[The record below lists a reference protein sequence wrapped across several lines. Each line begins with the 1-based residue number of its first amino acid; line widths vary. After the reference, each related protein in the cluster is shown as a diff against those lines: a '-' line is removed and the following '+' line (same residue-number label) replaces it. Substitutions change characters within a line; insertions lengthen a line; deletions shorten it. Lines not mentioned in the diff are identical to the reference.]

1 MNNYSIKVLQNQQ
14 TSALRNN
21 FVMECLAKKAGIIH
35 PMNKF
40 IGFLIQEKVNG
51 KILTG
56 AVIHHIN
63 NDKSDNRLDN
73 LQLIADNG
81 KHLRENHSG
90 VPVDYM
96 RRSLIEGWRLS
107 ENTYFLMLY

>member
-1 MNNYSIKVLQNQQ
+1 M
-14 TSALRNN
+14 
-21 FVMECLAKKAGIIH
+21 AKRKDGYITNGRTYEH
-35 PMNKF
+35 RDNW
-40 IGFLIQEKVNG
+40 EKVNS
-51 KILTG
+51 KILTR

-81 KHLRENHSG
+81 KHRRENHSG

>member
-1 MNNYSIKVLQNQQ
+1 
-14 TSALRNN
+14 
-21 FVMECLAKKAGIIH
+21 MECLAKKAGIIH

-73 LQLIADNG
+73 LQLIEDNG
-81 KHLRENHSG
+81 KHRRENHSG

-96 RRSLIEGWRLS
+96 PAFTDREMEFVREHLPLDVILKQKRPG
-107 ENTYFLMLY
+107 

>member
-1 MNNYSIKVLQNQQ
+1 M
-14 TSALRNN
+14 
-21 FVMECLAKKAGIIH
+21 AKRKDGYITNGRTYEH
-35 PMNKF
+35 RDNW
-40 IGFLIQEKVNG
+40 EKVNG

-81 KHLRENHSG
+81 KHRRENHSG

>member
-1 MNNYSIKVLQNQQ
+1 M
-14 TSALRNN
+14 
-21 FVMECLAKKAGIIH
+21 AKRKDGYITNGRTYEH
-35 PMNKF
+35 RDNW
-40 IGFLIQEKVNG
+40 EKVNG

-56 AVIHHIN
+56 AVIHHVN

-96 RRSLIEGWRLS
+96 RRSLIEGWRLP

>member
-1 MNNYSIKVLQNQQ
+1 M
-14 TSALRNN
+14 
-21 FVMECLAKKAGIIH
+21 AKRKDGYITNGRTYEH
-35 PMNKF
+35 RDSWE
-40 IGFLIQEKVNG
+40 QVSG
-51 KILTG
+51 KIPTG
-56 AVIHHIN
+56 AVIHHVN

-73 LQLIADNG
+73 LQLIEDNG
-81 KHLRENHSG
+81 KHRRENHSG

>member
-1 MNNYSIKVLQNQQ
+1 MVKRKDGYITNGRTYEHRDSWEQV
-14 TSALRNN
+14 S
-21 FVMECLAKKAGIIH
+21 
-35 PMNKF
+35 
-40 IGFLIQEKVNG
+40 G
-51 KILTG
+51 KIPTG
-56 AVIHHIN
+56 AVIHHVN

-81 KHLRENHSG
+81 KHRRENHSG

>member
-1 MNNYSIKVLQNQQ
+1 M
-14 TSALRNN
+14 
-21 FVMECLAKKAGIIH
+21 AKRKDGYITNGRTYEH
-35 PMNKF
+35 RDSWE
-40 IGFLIQEKVNG
+40 QVSG
-51 KILTG
+51 KIPTG
-56 AVIHHIN
+56 AVIHHVN

-81 KHLRENHSG
+81 KHRRENHSG
-90 VPVDYM
+90 VPADYM

>member
-1 MNNYSIKVLQNQQ
+1 MVKRKDGYITNGRTYEHRDNW
-14 TSALRNN
+14 
-21 FVMECLAKKAGIIH
+21 
-35 PMNKF
+35 
-40 IGFLIQEKVNG
+40 EKVNG

-81 KHLRENHSG
+81 KHRRENHSG

>member
-1 MNNYSIKVLQNQQ
+1 M
-14 TSALRNN
+14 
-21 FVMECLAKKAGIIH
+21 AKRKDGYITNGRTYEH
-35 PMNKF
+35 RDSWE
-40 IGFLIQEKVNG
+40 QVSG
-51 KILTG
+51 KIPTG
-56 AVIHHIN
+56 AVIHHVN

-73 LQLIADNG
+73 LQFIEDNG
-81 KHLRENHSG
+81 KHRRENHSG

>member
-1 MNNYSIKVLQNQQ
+1 M
-14 TSALRNN
+14 
-21 FVMECLAKKAGIIH
+21 AKRKDGYITNGRTYEH
-35 PMNKF
+35 RDSWE
-40 IGFLIQEKVNG
+40 QVSG
-51 KILTG
+51 KIPTG
-56 AVIHHIN
+56 AVIHHVN

-73 LQLIADNG
+73 LQLIEDNG

>member
-1 MNNYSIKVLQNQQ
+1 M
-14 TSALRNN
+14 
-21 FVMECLAKKAGIIH
+21 AKRKDGYITNGRTYEH
-35 PMNKF
+35 RDSWE
-40 IGFLIQEKVNG
+40 QVSG
-51 KILTG
+51 KIPTG
-56 AVIHHIN
+56 AVIHHVN

-81 KHLRENHSG
+81 KHRRENHSG